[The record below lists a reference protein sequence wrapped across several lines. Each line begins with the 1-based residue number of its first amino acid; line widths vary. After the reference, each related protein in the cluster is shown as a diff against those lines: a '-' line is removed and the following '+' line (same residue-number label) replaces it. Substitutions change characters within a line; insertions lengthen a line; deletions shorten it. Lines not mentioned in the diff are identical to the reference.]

1 MSESNSQPIKYS
13 VHKTVTTKHI
23 FPPPQNTG
31 LCAGK
36 IVRISITDGDAT
48 ESSGDEC
55 GYANCRRVRK
65 HVNEIRVEAER
76 PPPTAAASPATRRG
90 GQEKSAAA
98 AAKKKP
104 SPPAAVAE
112 GGEKKYRGVR
122 RRPWGRYSAEIRDP
136 ALRARVWLGTF
147 ATAEEAAVVY
157 DREAIRIRGPDATT
171 NIIRPPP
178 RAAANSGEEESLEN
192 LSSPTSVLKSRYLK
206 TAKSGEEEEDQKG
219 GVVEDPPPP
228 ELVMDDCLP
237 LDQCFLKNYF
247 DFRSP
252 SPLIYDDEVR
262 VPETVLEDVILDG
275 LDFELGHEFGSLT
288 WDVNEFLE
296 DQILVGRDF
305 TK

>member
-1 MSESNSQPIKYS
+1 MSDSNSQPIKYS

-23 FPPPQNTG
+23 SPP
-31 LCAGK
+31 CAGR

-48 ESSGDEC
+48 ESSGDER

-76 PPPTAAASPATRRG
+76 PPPPPTAASAAPATRRG
-90 GQEKSAAA
+90 GQQERSAA

-104 SPPAAVAE
+104 SPSPAAGAE

-136 ALRARVWLGTF
+136 ALRTRVWLGTF

-206 TAKSGEEEEDQKG
+206 TANSGEEEDQKG

-228 ELVMDDCLP
+228 PELLMDDCLP
-237 LDQCFLKNYF
+237 LDQCFLKDYF

-252 SPLIYDDEVR
+252 SPLIYDEVR
-262 VPETVLEDVILDG
+262 VQETVLENVLLDG
-275 LDFELGHEFGSLT
+275 LDFELSHEFGSLT
-288 WDVNEFLE
+288 WDVSEFLE
-296 DQILVGRDF
+296 DQILVG
-305 TK
+305 